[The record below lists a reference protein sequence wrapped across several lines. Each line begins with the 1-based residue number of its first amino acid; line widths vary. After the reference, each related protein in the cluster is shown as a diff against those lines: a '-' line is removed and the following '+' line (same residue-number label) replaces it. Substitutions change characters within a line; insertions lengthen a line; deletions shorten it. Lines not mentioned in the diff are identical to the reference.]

1 MNGVDLLEINYW
13 GKPPFFIHY
22 KCIEHE
28 ICLFDKNNYPKIGEL
43 KINYAYQQNL
53 YTQKVTHIIC
63 SMIQK
68 HCGIKLY
75 LCCWSWKLLTN
86 DCLKRNGQTCS
97 WINLQIKD
105 AKIGCCRCYSS
116 APSVEHLSNIYK
128 YICKTKRA
136 SIYAT
141 YTYIY
146 DYILI
151 GYFCYA

>member
-1 MNGVDLLEINYW
+1 MTFKIDVDLLEINYW

-105 AKIGCCRCYSS
+105 AKIGVVDVTQVLQAWSIWVTS
-116 APSVEHLSNIYK
+116 
-128 YICKTKRA
+128 T
-136 SIYAT
+136 SIYAKLKELVYMQHIHT
-141 YTYIY
+141 YMI
-146 DYILI
+146 ISL
-151 GYFCYA
+151 

>member
-1 MNGVDLLEINYW
+1 MLNDPKTLWYKTIPMLLVMEITN
-13 GKPPFFIHY
+13 KR
-22 KCIEHE
+22 
-28 ICLFDKNNYPKIGEL
+28 LL
-43 KINYAYQQNL
+43 KKKRANMQLNQF
-53 YTQKVTHIIC
+53 
-63 SMIQK
+63 
-68 HCGIKLY
+68 
-75 LCCWSWKLLTN
+75 TN
-86 DCLKRNGQTCS
+86 KGC
-97 WINLQIKD
+97 KD
-105 AKIGCCRCYSS
+105 WCCRCYSS